1 MSTEILINVT
11 PMETRVA
18 FVDNGTLEEI
28 HLERSLKRG
37 IVGNIYKGQV
47 IRVLPGMQAAFID
60 IGLERAAFIHVAE
73 LTDQNSEY
81 PQEQDITKLIKEG
94 QSLVVQVT
102 KDPIGTKG
110 ARLTTQLSLPS
121 HYLVYMPQTMHIGV
135 SLRIEDEIERERLK
149 QAITESITING
160 QIEQGGFIVR
170 TVAEGI
176 AKEELLTDIA
186 YLRKLW
192 LQVKESINRASI
204 SSLVYEDLPL
214 SLRTLRDFLTAD
226 IHKLYVDSME
236 TYQKAKLFLAEFMPE
251 LVDKLKPY
259 QNDSPLFDMYGIE
272 QELQKA
278 LDRKVILK
286 SGGYLVIDQTEAM
299 TTIDVNTG
307 GFVGHKNLEETIYK
321 TNLEAT
327 SIIARQLRLRNL
339 GGIIIIDFIDME
351 QEEHKQ
357 QVLQTL
363 NKELEKDHAK
373 TNVLGFTAL
382 GLVQL
387 TRKRTRESLEQT
399 LCEPC
404 FQCHGKGTL
413 KTTETICYE
422 ILREIIRVA
431 RAYPSNKYRV
441 LANQKIVDRLLDEE
455 SSNVADLET
464 FIGKTISFQI
474 ENIYSQDQYDVVP
487 Q

>member
-18 FVDNGTLEEI
+18 IVENGTLQEI
-28 HLERSLKRG
+28 QLERSLKKG

-73 LTDQNSEY
+73 LTDPNSEQA
-81 PQEQDITKLIKEG
+81 QEQDITKLLKEG
-94 QSLVVQVT
+94 QSLIVQVT

-121 HYLVYMPQTMHIGV
+121 RYLVYMPHTQHIGI
-135 SLRIEDEIERERLK
+135 SLRIEDEGERDRLK
-149 QAITESITING
+149 QIITDCPSVTD
-160 QIEQGGFIVR
+160 QTDQGGFIVR
-170 TVAEGI
+170 TAAEGVI
-176 AKEELLTDIA
+176 QEELLTDIQ
-186 YLRKLW
+186 YLKKLW
-192 LQVKESINRASI
+192 LQVKECINKAAI

-214 SLRTLRDFLTAD
+214 SLRTLRDFLND
-226 IHKLYVDSME
+226 DVYKLHIDSKE

-251 LVDKLKPY
+251 LAERLKHY
-259 QNDSPLFDMYGIE
+259 QGEPPLFDIYGIE
-272 QELQKA
+272 QQLQKA
-278 LDRKVILK
+278 LDRKVMLK

-307 GFVGHKNLEETIYK
+307 GFVGHKNLEETIFK

-327 SIIARQLRLRNL
+327 TAIARQLRLRNL

-351 QEEHKQ
+351 IEEHRQ
-357 QVLQTL
+357 QVLETL
-363 NKELEKDHAK
+363 QKELEKSHAK
-373 TNVLGFTAL
+373 THVLGFTEL

-387 TRKRTRESLEQT
+387 TRKRTRQNLEQI
-399 LCEPC
+399 LCETC

-413 KTTETICYE
+413 KTTETVCYE
-422 ILREIIRVA
+422 IFREIIRVA

-455 SSNVADLET
+455 SSHVADLEI
-464 FIGKTISFQI
+464 FIGKAINFQVD
-474 ENIYSQDQYDVVP
+474 NVYTQDQYDVVP